1 MIRMNAKFLRVL
13 IRGHRFEIR
22 TNTASKVMVPSLM
35 ENCNSFLFVLRLK
48 ICTTISRGEDGSGM
62 GLESIIDIALGVT
75 GFDSLG

>member
-1 MIRMNAKFLRVL
+1 
-13 IRGHRFEIR
+13 
-22 TNTASKVMVPSLM
+22 MVPSLM

-75 GFDSLG
+75 GFDSLD